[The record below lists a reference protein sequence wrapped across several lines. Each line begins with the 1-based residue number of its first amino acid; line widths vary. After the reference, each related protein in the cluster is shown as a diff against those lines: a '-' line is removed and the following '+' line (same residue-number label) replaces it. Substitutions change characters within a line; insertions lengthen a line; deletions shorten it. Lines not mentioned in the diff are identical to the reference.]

1 MTTRTSAPRAVTG
14 GRRSRVAARVVWVIA
29 GLGILATAVLVAS
42 YARQSGPA
50 TVVEVFAALSLVGSM
65 IAFIVS
71 GALIVSRQP
80 GNIVGWL
87 LMVPGLALP
96 TSTLATNWL
105 GSQPPPEQM
114 TPLLWLLIWTLSWSW
129 ILLIFPVLH
138 LLLTFPD
145 GRLPSRRWRAAVAL
159 EGTMIS
165 IFLRCLAF
173 GQDLHV
179 LVAGQV
185 AGTLPSPI
193 GFLPDDTFDT
203 YLGALWGVGLVVI
216 TILSVAAVV
225 VRFRRGSTVERQQLK
240 WPLLA
245 VVVFGSVYA
254 GAALDQRLVG
264 DGSVLFGF
272 SLAGIPISVAIAVLR
287 YRLYAI
293 DHIISRTVSWAVIT
307 AILLLVFV
315 GGVLGLQALLSGVTR
330 DQTLAVAAST
340 LAAVVLFQPLRRRVQ
355 HAVDRRFD
363 RARYDG
369 QRLADAF
376 AVELRQQVDVG
387 AAHGALIATARSA
400 VQPQTATVWLRGTS
414 R

>member
-1 MTTRTSAPRAVTG
+1 V
-14 GRRSRVAARVVWVIA
+14 
-29 GLGILATAVLVAS
+29 TAVLAL
-42 YARQSGPA
+42 
-50 TVVEVFAALSLVGSM
+50 AALSIVGAM
-65 IAFIVS
+65 LAFIVS

-87 LMVPGLALP
+87 LMVPGLVLP
-96 TSTLATNWL
+96 LSTLATNWL
-105 GSQPPPEQM
+105 GSQPPPQQM
-114 TPLLWLLIWTLSWSW
+114 TPLLWVLMWALGWSW
-129 ILLIFPVLH
+129 ILLIFPILH

-159 EGTMIS
+159 EVAMIS
-165 IFLRCLAF
+165 IFLGYLAF
-173 GQDLHV
+173 RQDLNV
-179 LVAGQV
+179 LVEDEV
-185 AGTLPSPI
+185 AWTLPNPL
-193 GFLPDDTFDT
+193 GFLPNDAFDGI
-203 YLGALWGVGLVVI
+203 LGVLWGLGLVVA
-216 TILSVAAVV
+216 TLVSVAAVV
-225 VRFRRGSTVERQQLK
+225 IRFRRGSTVERQQLK

-245 VVVFGSVYA
+245 VVLFGSVYA
-254 GAALDQRLVG
+254 GASLDQGLVG
-264 DGSVLFGF
+264 DGSVLFGL

-307 AILLLVFV
+307 AILLVVFV
-315 GGVLGLQALLSGVTR
+315 GGVLALQALLSGVTR

-340 LAAVVLFQPLRRRVQ
+340 LGALVVFQPLRRRVQ

-400 VQPQTATVWLRGTS
+400 VQPQTATVWLRGTG